1 VRGKSTFHIGILFSF
16 AVALLIICQT
26 NPAGSKSVEHVAV
39 PEFQDWS
46 TRHVAY
52 PNWGFAQD
60 LDAASRDAR
69 ARFSW
74 RKREAAPY
82 RHRPPGF
89 PIHPPRPYVRP
100 GMQRDWIISLGTTG
114 TAPAMYPAKFTF
126 DVTQTPSCANDYVVF
141 PIAAQGSATQPNLV
155 AFNNLYSGTGGG
167 GTGYCNRTPS
177 GSDLGTSATVLW
189 SYNVQ
194 GISGGGAVPTSP
206 VISYDPNVTGSGT
219 RVAFVES
226 QAGSAAHFHVLA
238 FKNGDGKNTGNL
250 QSVLTPVTIS
260 TFSSTAPAAGSG
272 TATDL
277 KLGTLT
283 TGTDTYS
290 SPFVDYFRDVAYVGN
305 DLGVLY
311 RIKDVFCAS
320 NNPDC
325 TGGTKPA
332 PSLDATWGTGG
343 ALTVCTG
350 ALTGAVLDS
359 TSLNVYVGCADGKL
373 YSISQT
379 GTIKS
384 ITVGDGV
391 ASKTYGGI
399 VDPPVVDSING
410 FVYAVSG
417 SAGGGANGII
427 VQAKTS
433 FASSVSVA
441 IGAGNQCNMH
451 APVFSNA
458 YYTSPTATG
467 ALIYVAGLTG
477 TVSQPCSASST
488 ISGDIFVYGIT
499 LGTGGVMNTGTPA
512 DNVNLGGGP
521 GAEWTPLAEF
531 YNATTAV
538 DWLFVSALQSNQTN
552 LASANITSG
561 FPSSSGFGEFVQYG
575 VGPSGIIVD
584 NSANTTTYP
593 QAASIYFNA
602 LVENATCTNNTSP
615 TVLTA
620 TGGCAT
626 KLTQATLQ

>member
-1 VRGKSTFHIGILFSF
+1 MG
-16 AVALLIICQT
+16 
-26 NPAGSKSVEHVAV
+26 
-39 PEFQDWS
+39 
-46 TRHVAY
+46 
-52 PNWGFAQD
+52 
-60 LDAASRDAR
+60 AR
-69 ARFSW
+69 CR
-74 RKREAAPY
+74 RR
-82 RHRPPGF
+82 
-89 PIHPPRPYVRP
+89 
-100 GMQRDWIISLGTTG
+100 
-114 TAPAMYPAKFTF
+114 
-126 DVTQTPSCANDYVVF
+126 
-141 PIAAQGSATQPNLV
+141 
-155 AFNNLYSGTGGG
+155 
-167 GTGYCNRTPS
+167 
-177 GSDLGTSATVLW
+177 
-189 SYNVQ
+189 
-194 GISGGGAVPTSP
+194 P

-238 FKNGDGKNTGNL
+238 FKNGDGRNASNL
-250 QSVLTPVTIS
+250 QSVLTPLTIS
-260 TFSSTAPAAGSG
+260 TFTSSAPADGSG

-277 KLGTLT
+277 KLGTMT

-488 ISGDIFVYGIT
+488 ITGDIFVYGIT

-512 DNVNLGGGP
+512 NNVNLGGGP

-561 FPSSSGFGEFVQYG
+561 FPSSSGFGAFVQYG

-615 TVLTA
+615 TLLTA